1 MRFPEAPEQL
11 RGQIQN
17 VLEQG
22 TEVGLRCSIISGP
35 THEDAMEAAQ
45 ALSQGIVPDFDDRAS
60 EERFANQSDAVS
72 INALHRKDASRG
84 PMECLWSGLVPSHG
98 PAAIAL
104 VGSPTEI
111 ASAIVNYKKIGI
123 SQFILSGW
131 PKLESMVFFSRE
143 ILPLIREREDA
154 ASSTVGLVPAIGLTS

>member
-84 PMECLWSGLVPSHG
+84 PMECLWSGLVLSHG

-143 ILPLIREREDA
+143 ILPLIREREDPV
-154 ASSTVGLVPAIGLTS
+154 SSTVGLVPAIGQTS